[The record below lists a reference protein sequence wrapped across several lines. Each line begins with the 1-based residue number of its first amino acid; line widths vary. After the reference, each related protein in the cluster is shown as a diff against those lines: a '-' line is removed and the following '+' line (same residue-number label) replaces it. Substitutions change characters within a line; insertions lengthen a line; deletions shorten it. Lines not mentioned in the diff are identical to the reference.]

1 MAGGL
6 RTGRVGL
13 GQPGRTPGLRLAPI
27 GLLGRRAVLAA
38 PALLA
43 ARDAAA
49 QGDAVDLLLVLAVDA
64 SGSIDPDEFALQRDG
79 IAEAIA
85 HPAVL
90 GAIRSK
96 PHGAI
101 GVAMVEW
108 GSPGGAA
115 TVVDWLRVADAGS
128 AATAAAALRDAPR
141 SRQSYNAIGD
151 ALVEAGALLAAAPW
165 RAAERTID
173 VSGDGPDMRSH
184 VPAQAAR
191 DALVAQGVVINGLAI
206 EASSSW
212 RDGRL
217 SSLYERDVIGGPGAF
232 VLRAEDRRDFAR
244 AMRAKLIREI
254 ATGRLAGL
262 GAA

>member
-1 MAGGL
+1 MD
-6 RTGRVGL
+6 
-13 GQPGRTPGLRLAPI
+13 QD
-27 GLLGRRAVLAA
+27 GRRAPLRRRMVLAA

-43 ARDAAA
+43 ARPGVVQA
-49 QGDAVDLLLVLAVDA
+49 QDPAVDLLLVLAVDA

-79 IAEAIA
+79 LAEAIA

-90 GAIRSK
+90 SAIRSR
-96 PHGAI
+96 PRGAI

-115 TVVDWLRVADAGS
+115 TVVEWMRVGDAAS
-128 AATAAAALRDAPR
+128 AEAAAGAMRDAPR

-151 ALVEAGALLAAAPW
+151 ALVHAGALLAAAPW

-173 VSGDGPDMRSH
+173 VSGDGPDIRSI
-184 VPAQAAR
+184 VAAPTAR
-191 DALVAQGVVINGLAI
+191 DALVAQGVVVNGLAI
-206 EASSSW
+206 EAASSW

-217 SSLYERDVIGGPGAF
+217 SALYERDVIGGPGAF
-232 VLRAEDRRDFAR
+232 VVRAEDRRDFAR

-254 ATGRLAGL
+254 AAGRGATG
-262 GAA
+262 

>member
-1 MAGGL
+1 MGSVS
-6 RTGRVGL
+6 RTGR
-13 GQPGRTPGLRLAPI
+13 LR
-27 GLLGRRAVLAA
+27 RRAMLAA
-38 PALLA
+38 PALFA
-43 ARDAAA
+43 APSRPVVA
-49 QGDAVDLLLVLAVDA
+49 QPAEAVDLLLVLAVDA
-64 SGSIDPDEFALQRDG
+64 SGSIDADEFALQRDG

-96 PHGAI
+96 PRGAI
-101 GVAMVEW
+101 GIAMVEW

-115 TVVDWLRVADAGS
+115 TVVEWMRVADAAS
-128 AATAAAALRDAPR
+128 AEVAAEAMRDAPR
-141 SRQSYNAIGD
+141 SPQSFNAIGD
-151 ALVEAGALLAAAPW
+151 ALAHAGALLAAAPW

-173 VSGDGPDMRSH
+173 VSGDGPDMRSRI
-184 VPAQAAR
+184 PAPAAR

-206 EASSSW
+206 EAASSW

-217 SSLYERDVIGGPGAF
+217 AALYERDVIGGPGAF

-254 ATGRLAGL
+254 ATGRPGQGTA
-262 GAA
+262 